1 MGSTT
6 SVEKQPPE
14 EPPPLDVPTE
24 PAHQEVAAA
33 GLARYSFHLRRA
45 VGLTDGQ
52 CGLPEDRCDCCIHS
66 ASLLCAS
73 NAALRRSILTCR
85 QVYARFSLAKRMVRL
100 VCQSH

>member
-33 GLARYSFHLRRA
+33 
-45 VGLTDGQ
+45 
-52 CGLPEDRCDCCIHS
+52 
-66 ASLLCAS
+66 ASGS
-73 NAALRRSILTCR
+73 T
-85 QVYARFSLAKRMVRL
+85 
-100 VCQSH
+100 